1 MKPISY
7 NQTNSNHLLKT
18 LDHSVQALGC
28 FCLLVSCKVSR
39 EFPKAS
45 LKLGLLS
52 HPGPPALNHRP
63 AELQQLLHPALQL
76 FEALLVLTKLL
87 PKSRRVS
94 ETLPIVYQWRR
105 HGLSSLRK
113 VRPGSA
119 FSLGFNSTALCQTW
133 FQANQGRKQFYFSCA
148 TTCCFVLGG
157 CSL

>member
-28 FCLLVSCKVSR
+28 FCLLISCKVSR

-76 FEALLVLTKLL
+76 FETLLVLTKLL
-87 PKSRRVS
+87 PKSRRVP

-119 FSLGFNSTALCQTW
+119 FSLSFKSTASARLGFKPTKVSSSSASVAQPLVALC
-133 FQANQGRKQFYFSCA
+133 
-148 TTCCFVLGG
+148 
-157 CSL
+157 